1 MNSLT
6 PAAHARAVT
15 GFRDSKAGTGSIVSC
30 AWDRSLLWMLVRF
43 LPLFVLACWNI
54 TPAHADGVN
63 AVISSGKTVTGHI
76 ASASGFDTYTF
87 ELPVAGTSFVLDL
100 AETGLHDESFMPSL
114 DLTDPAGHLSGKGH
128 VGSQVI
134 SIPNAAEGKWIV
146 KVHRHNFG
154 STGGAYALT
163 FIEIPG
169 AIAQSDG
176 TPAVALTPGTNH
188 QQSSA
193 PGQLS
198 VFTFQ
203 GVAGQKMTLS
213 LGSATGS
220 GIFPHADIFAPGG
233 GPAGGV
239 GCNKDCSQDFTP
251 ATSGTYTV
259 VAWRIDSSEDTGTY
273 SLSVASSN

>member
-1 MNSLT
+1 MNAIQ

-15 GFRDSKAGTGSIVSC
+15 GFRDSKAGTGSIVSS
-30 AWDRSLLWMLVRF
+30 AWNRSLLWLLVRF
-43 LPLFVLACWNI
+43 LPLVILTCWNI
-54 TPAHADGVN
+54 APAHADGVN
-63 AVISSGKTVTGHI
+63 AAISSGKTVTGQI
-76 ASASGFDTYTF
+76 ASASGSDTYTF

-100 AETGLHDESFMPSL
+100 AETGPHDETFLPSL
-114 DLTDPAGHLSGKGH
+114 TLTDPAGLVSGKGH
-128 VGSQVI
+128 VYSQVI

-146 KVHRHNFG
+146 KVDRHNFG

-169 AIAQSDG
+169 AIAGSGG
-176 TPAVALTPGTNH
+176 TPAVALTPGTNYPE
-188 QQSSA
+188 SIT

-213 LGSATGS
+213 LDPADGS
-220 GIFPHADIFAPGG
+220 GFYPQTAIFAPGG

-239 GCNKDCSQDFTP
+239 GCTKGCSQDFTT
-251 ATSGTYTV
+251 ATTGTYTI
-259 VAWRIDSSEDTGTY
+259 VAWRIDDTEVTGTY
-273 SLSVASSN
+273 SLSVANSN